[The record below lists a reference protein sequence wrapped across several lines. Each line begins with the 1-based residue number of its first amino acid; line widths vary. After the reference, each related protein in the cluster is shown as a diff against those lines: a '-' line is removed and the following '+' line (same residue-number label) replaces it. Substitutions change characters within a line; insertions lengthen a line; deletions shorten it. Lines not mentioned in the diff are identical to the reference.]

1 MKEFNYTIT
10 DAQGIHARPAGE
22 LIKAA
27 KVFNSTIKIAANG
40 KTGDCKKIFTVMALG
55 VKQGHEVTITVE
67 GDDEAAACEAMET
80 FFKANL

>member
-1 MKEFNYTIT
+1 MVEFKYVIT
-10 DAQGIHARPAGE
+10 DAEGIHARPAGE

-27 KVFNSTIKIAANG
+27 KGFASSVKIAANG
-40 KTGDCKKIFTVMALG
+40 KVGDCKKIFTVMALG

-67 GDDEAAACEAMET
+67 GEDEAAAAEAMES